1 MKNYYLILF
10 ENIIGILYMFLFL
23 YGNYVD
29 NEILSLVGGIG
40 TTLFILIITIG
51 QPSKQFMLLF
61 FFSISLFFTKSWVSI
76 FWVSTFFTF
85 GQIFSMVNYVSNRED
100 IIPFGSDNFSR
111 IEIFYFLVLI
121 IVPFFVTKLIL

>member
-40 TTLFILIITIG
+40 TTLFILIITLG

-100 IIPFGSDNFSR
+100 IIPFGGDNFSR

>member
-40 TTLFILIITIG
+40 TTLFISIITLG
-51 QPSKQFMLLF
+51 QPSKQLTLLF
-61 FFSISLFFTKSWVSI
+61 FFLISLFFTKSWVSI

-85 GQIFSMVNYVSNRED
+85 GQIYSMINYVSTRED
-100 IIPFGSDNFSR
+100 IIPFGGDNISR
-111 IEIFYFLVLI
+111 IEIFYLLILI
-121 IVPFFVTKLIL
+121 IVPLFIFFF

>member
-40 TTLFILIITIG
+40 TTLFILIITLG